1 MNVRNMPWLGRSIS
15 VVSSSDPTLVGNS
28 GLIIDET
35 MRTIMIQQGGQ
46 KLTMAKNVIRFTIDE
61 EENVIDGS
69 LVKQRPEDRIH
80 RRYRK

>member
-1 MNVRNMPWLGRSIS
+1 MNVRNMPWLGRNIS
-15 VVSSSDPTLVGNS
+15 VVSSSDPTLVGNN

-35 MRTIMIQQGGQ
+35 MRTILIQQGEH
-46 KLTMAKNVIRFTIDE
+46 KLTMAKNVNRFTIDE
-61 EENVIDGS
+61 DKDVIDGS

>member
-15 VVSSSDPTLVGNS
+15 VISSSDPTLVGNS

-35 MRTIMIQQGGQ
+35 MRTIKIQQGGQ
-46 KLTMAKNVIRFTIDE
+46 QLTMAKNVIRFTIDE
-61 EENVIDGS
+61 EQDVIDGS

-80 RRYRK
+80 RRNRK

>member
-15 VVSSSDPTLVGNS
+15 VISSSDPTLVGNS

-35 MRTIMIQQGGQ
+35 MRTIKIQQGGQ
-46 KLTMAKNVIRFTIDE
+46 QLTMAKNVIRFTIDE
-61 EENVIDGS
+61 EQDVIDGS

>member
-1 MNVRNMPWLGRSIS
+1 MNVRNLPWLGRCIS
-15 VVSSSDPTLVGNS
+15 VVSSNDPTLVGNS

-46 KLTMAKNVIRFTIDE
+46 QLTMAKNVIRFTIDE
-61 EENVIDGS
+61 GEDVIDGS

>member
-1 MNVRNMPWLGRSIS
+1 MNVRNMPWLGRNIS

-35 MRTIMIQQGGQ
+35 MRTILIQQGEQ

-61 EENVIDGS
+61 DKDVIDGS